1 MHSDKER
8 MRAKFLQEHPD
19 SGLSLS
25 RFRSK
30 YFPRGWRRL
39 QDDDATHFICI
50 PCDAIYEKEYLGTG
64 EIAKCGWCTGERV
77 NTFVNWENWCAI
89 EADKQKK
96 EEWAAFG
103 VTQKKVTGRRYF
115 TNNERHLD

>member
-1 MHSDKER
+1 M
-8 MRAKFLQEHPD
+8 
-19 SGLSLS
+19 
-25 RFRSK
+25 
-30 YFPRGWRRL
+30 
-39 QDDDATHFICI
+39 
-50 PCDAIYEKEYLGTG
+50 
-64 EIAKCGWCTGERV
+64 